1 MFSIQATLQL
11 LLLAGPLL
19 LVRAQ
24 KISANEEEA
33 EYNDQ
38 LIDAAP
44 VEEENRFLFAA
55 RPPRVACACINP
67 FLGTR
72 IAYIGDQNIT
82 CTQTKACYVSCHADC
97 ADLSP
102 ARNWGRCYSQM
113 ACSANLTLAAAAAVP
128 AAAAAAAV
136 SVPAAA
142 AAVPVP
148 AAAAV
153 PVVAAAPVAAADRI
167 VPRPLPALVPR
178 RG

>member
-1 MFSIQATLQL
+1 MFSVQL
-11 LLLAGPLL
+11 LLLAGALL
-19 LVRAQ
+19 VVRAQ
-24 KISANEEEA
+24 ISANEKEA

-38 LIDAAP
+38 LIDAAE
-44 VEEENRFLFAA
+44 EEENRFLFVA

-102 ARNWGRCYSQM
+102 ARTWGRCYSQM
-113 ACSANLTLAAAAAVP
+113 ACSSNLTLAAAATVP
-128 AAAAAAAV
+128 AAAAA
-136 SVPAAA
+136 VPAPAV

-153 PVVAAAPVAAADRI
+153 PVPAAPAAPVAAADRI
-167 VPRPLPALVPR
+167 VPRPLPVATVPR

>member
-1 MFSIQATLQL
+1 MFSIHASLHL
-11 LLLAGPLL
+11 LLLAGALL

-24 KISANEEEA
+24 KVSANEEEA

-38 LIDAAP
+38 LIDAAA
-44 VEEENRFLFAA
+44 VEEENRLFLFAA

-128 AAAAAAAV
+128 
-136 SVPAAA
+136 SAA

-148 AAAAV
+148 AAAALPV
-153 PVVAAAPVAAADRI
+153 PAAATPVLAAPAPVAADRI

>member
-1 MFSIQATLQL
+1 MFSTQATLQL
-11 LLLAGPLL
+11 LLLAGAL

-24 KISANEEEA
+24 ISANEEA

-38 LIDAAP
+38 LIE
-44 VEEENRFLFAA
+44 EEENRFLFVA

-113 ACSANLTLAAAAAVP
+113 ACSSNLTLAAAAVVP
-128 AAAAAAAV
+128 AV
-136 SVPAAA
+136 AA

-148 AAAAV
+148 AATAV
-153 PVVAAAPVAAADRI
+153 PVPAAAALPVPAAAAPVLAAPAPVAAADRI

>member
-1 MFSIQATLQL
+1 MFSIQASLQL
-11 LLLAGPLL
+11 LLLAGALL
-19 LVRAQ
+19 LVRASQ
-24 KISANEEEA
+24 ISANEEA

-38 LIDAAP
+38 LIE
-44 VEEENRFLFAA
+44 EEENRFLFVA

-82 CTQTKACYVSCHADC
+82 CTQKKACYVSCHADC

-113 ACSANLTLAAAAAVP
+113 ACSSNLTLAAATTVPTAA
-128 AAAAAAAV
+128 
-136 SVPAAA
+136 AAA

-148 AAAAV
+148 AVAAV
-153 PVVAAAPVAAADRI
+153 PVPAAAAPVLAAPAPVAAADRI

>member
-1 MFSIQATLQL
+1 MSIQASLQL
-11 LLLAGPLL
+11 LLLAGAL

-24 KISANEEEA
+24 ISANEEA

-38 LIDAAP
+38 LIE
-44 VEEENRFLFAA
+44 EEENRFLLVA

-128 AAAAAAAV
+128 AAAAAA
-136 SVPAAA
+136 VPVPAA

-148 AAAAV
+148 AAAA
-153 PVVAAAPVAAADRI
+153 PVLAAPAPVAAADRI

>member
-1 MFSIQATLQL
+1 MSIQASLHL
-11 LLLAGPLL
+11 LLLAGALL
-19 LVRAQ
+19 LVRATQ
-24 KISANEEEA
+24 ISANEEEA

-38 LIDAAP
+38 LIDG
-44 VEEENRFLFAA
+44 EDENRFLFAA

-128 AAAAAAAV
+128 AAAAA
-136 SVPAAA
+136 
-142 AAVPVP
+142 VPVP
-148 AAAAV
+148 AAAALPV
-153 PVVAAAPVAAADRI
+153 PTAATPVLAAPAPVAAADRI

>member
-1 MFSIQATLQL
+1 MSIQASLKL
-11 LLLAGPLL
+11 LLLAGALL

-24 KISANEEEA
+24 TSANEEEA

-38 LIDAAP
+38 LIDAAA
-44 VEEENRFLFAA
+44 VEEENRLFLFAA

-97 ADLSP
+97 ADMSP

-113 ACSANLTLAAAAAVP
+113 ACSSNLTLAAAA
-128 AAAAAAAV
+128 
-136 SVPAAA
+136 SVPAA

-148 AAAAV
+148 AAAALPV
-153 PVVAAAPVAAADRI
+153 PAAATPVLAAPAPVAAADRI

>member
-1 MFSIQATLQL
+1 MFSTQAALQL
-11 LLLAGPLL
+11 LLLAGVLL
-19 LVRAQ
+19 VVRAQ
-24 KISANEEEA
+24 ISANEEEA

-38 LIDAAP
+38 LIDAATE
-44 VEEENRFLFAA
+44 EEENRFLFAA

-72 IAYIGDQNIT
+72 IVYIGDQNIT

-113 ACSANLTLAAAAAVP
+113 ACSSNITLAAAATVP
-128 AAAAAAAV
+128 AAAVPTPAVAAAP
-136 SVPAAA
+136 VPAA

-148 AAAAV
+148 AA
-153 PVVAAAPVAAADRI
+153 PAAPVAAVDLI
-167 VPRPLPALVPR
+167 VPRPLPVATVPR

>member
-1 MFSIQATLQL
+1 MFSVQL
-11 LLLAGPLL
+11 LLLAGALL
-19 LVRAQ
+19 VVRAQ
-24 KISANEEEA
+24 ISANEEEA

-38 LIDAAP
+38 LIE
-44 VEEENRFLFAA
+44 EEENRFLFVA

-82 CTQTKACYVSCHADC
+82 CTQIKACYVSCHADC

-113 ACSANLTLAAAAAVP
+113 ACSSNLTLAGAATVPAAAAAVP
-128 AAAAAAAV
+128 A
-136 SVPAAA
+136 PAI

-153 PVVAAAPVAAADRI
+153 PVAAAPVAPVAAADRI
-167 VPRPLPALVPR
+167 VPRPLPAATVPR

>member
-1 MFSIQATLQL
+1 MLSIQALLQL
-11 LLLAGPLL
+11 LLLAGALL
-19 LVRAQ
+19 VVRAQ
-24 KISANEEEA
+24 ISANEEEA

-38 LIDAAP
+38 LIDAAAE
-44 VEEENRFLFAA
+44 EEENRFLFVA

-72 IAYIGDQNIT
+72 IAYIGDRNIT
-82 CTQTKACYVSCHADC
+82 CTQIKACYVSCHADC

-113 ACSANLTLAAAAAVP
+113 ACSSNLTLAAAATAPAV
-128 AAAAAAAV
+128 
-136 SVPAAA
+136 A
-142 AAVPVP
+142 AAVPAPAIAAVPAP

-153 PVVAAAPVAAADRI
+153 PVQTAPAASDLI
-167 VPRPLPALVPR
+167 VPRPLPVATVPR

>member
-1 MFSIQATLQL
+1 MSIQASLQL
-11 LLLAGPLL
+11 LLLAGALL
-19 LVRAQ
+19 LVRGAQ
-24 KISANEEEA
+24 ISANEEA

-38 LIDAAP
+38 LIG
-44 VEEENRFLFAA
+44 EEENRFLFVA

-72 IAYIGDQNIT
+72 IAYIGDKNIT

-113 ACSANLTLAAAAAVP
+113 ACSSNLTLAAA
-128 AAAAAAAV
+128 
-136 SVPAAA
+136 SVPAA

-153 PVVAAAPVAAADRI
+153 PAPAAAAVPVPAAAPVAAADRI

>member
-1 MFSIQATLQL
+1 MSIQASLQL
-11 LLLAGPLL
+11 LLLAGALL
-19 LVRAQ
+19 LVRGAQ
-24 KISANEEEA
+24 ISANEEA

-38 LIDAAP
+38 LIDAAA

-113 ACSANLTLAAAAAVP
+113 ACSANLTLAAATTVPTAAAPAVAAVP
-128 AAAAAAAV
+128 APAV
-136 SVPAAA
+136 

-153 PVVAAAPVAAADRI
+153 PVPAAAPAAAGPI
-167 VPRPLPALVPR
+167 VPRPLR

>member
-1 MFSIQATLQL
+1 MSIQASLQL
-11 LLLAGPLL
+11 LLLAGALL
-19 LVRAQ
+19 LVRGAQ
-24 KISANEEEA
+24 ISAKEEA

-38 LIDAAP
+38 LMG
-44 VEEENRFLFAA
+44 EEENRFLFVA

-113 ACSANLTLAAAAAVP
+113 ACSSNLTLAAATVPAAAAAVP
-128 AAAAAAAV
+128 APAVDAAAV
-136 SVPAAA
+136 PAPAV

-148 AAAAV
+148 AAAAF
-153 PVVAAAPVAAADRI
+153 PVAAADRI

>member
-1 MFSIQATLQL
+1 MLSIQASLQL
-11 LLLAGPLL
+11 LLLAGALL
-19 LVRAQ
+19 VVRAQ
-24 KISANEEEA
+24 ISANEEEA

-38 LIDAAP
+38 LI
-44 VEEENRFLFAA
+44 EGEENRFLFVA

-82 CTQTKACYVSCHADC
+82 CTQIKACYVSCHADC

-113 ACSANLTLAAAAAVP
+113 ACSSNLTLAAAATVPATAAVP
-128 AAAAAAAV
+128 A
-136 SVPAAA
+136 PAAA
-142 AAVPVP
+142 AAVPAP
-148 AAAAV
+148 AVAAV
-153 PVVAAAPVAAADRI
+153 PVPVPAAPAAPVAAADLI
-167 VPRPLPALVPR
+167 VPRPLPVATVPR

>member
-1 MFSIQATLQL
+1 MFSIQASLQL
-11 LLLAGPLL
+11 LLLAGALL
-19 LVRAQ
+19 VVRAQ
-24 KISANEEEA
+24 ISANEEEA

-38 LIDAAP
+38 LIE
-44 VEEENRFLFAA
+44 EEENRFLFVA

-82 CTQTKACYVSCHADC
+82 CTQIKACYVSCHADC

-113 ACSANLTLAAAAAVP
+113 ACSSNLTLAAAAATVPAAVPAP
-128 AAAAAAAV
+128 AAAAV
-136 SVPAAA
+136 PVPAAA

-148 AAAAV
+148 AA
-153 PVVAAAPVAAADRI
+153 PAAPVAAADLI
-167 VPRPLPALVPR
+167 VPRPLPVATVPR

>member
-1 MFSIQATLQL
+1 MFSIQASLQL
-11 LLLAGPLL
+11 LLLAGALL
-19 LVRAQ
+19 VVRAQ
-24 KISANEEEA
+24 ISANEKEA

-38 LIDAAP
+38 LIDAA
-44 VEEENRFLFAA
+44 EEENRFLVVA

-113 ACSANLTLAAAAAVP
+113 ACSSNLTLAAAATVP
-128 AAAAAAAV
+128 AAAVPTPAVAAV
-136 SVPAAA
+136 PVPAAA

-148 AAAAV
+148 AAH
-153 PVVAAAPVAAADRI
+153 AAPVAAADRI
-167 VPRPLPALVPR
+167 VPRPLPVATVPR

>member
-1 MFSIQATLQL
+1 MSIQASLQL
-11 LLLAGPLL
+11 LLLAGALL
-19 LVRAQ
+19 LVRGAQ
-24 KISANEEEA
+24 ISANEEEA

-38 LIDAAP
+38 LI
-44 VEEENRFLFAA
+44 EEENRLFLFAA

-113 ACSANLTLAAAAAVP
+113 ACSSNLTLAAAASVP
-128 AAAAAAAV
+128 AAAA
-136 SVPAAA
+136 VPAPAA

-148 AAAAV
+148 AAAALPV
-153 PVVAAAPVAAADRI
+153 PAAATPVLAAPAPVAAADRI

>member
-1 MFSIQATLQL
+1 MFSIQASLHL
-11 LLLAGPLL
+11 LLLAGALL
-19 LVRAQ
+19 LVRGAQ
-24 KISANEEEA
+24 ISANEEEA

-38 LIDAAP
+38 LIG
-44 VEEENRFLFAA
+44 EEENRFLFAA

-113 ACSANLTLAAAAAVP
+113 ACSANLTLAAAPAVP
-128 AAAAAAAV
+128 AV
-136 SVPAAA
+136 VAA

-148 AAAAV
+148 AVAALPVPAAAT
-153 PVVAAAPVAAADRI
+153 PVLAAPAPVEAADRI
-167 VPRPLPALVPR
+167 VPRPLPALIPR

>member
-1 MFSIQATLQL
+1 MFSTHASLHL
-11 LLLAGPLL
+11 LLLAGALL

-24 KISANEEEA
+24 KMSANEEEA

-38 LIDAAP
+38 LIDG
-44 VEEENRFLFAA
+44 EEENRFLFAA

-113 ACSANLTLAAAAAVP
+113 ACSSNLTLAAAAVP
-128 AAAAAAAV
+128 AAAAA
-136 SVPAAA
+136 VPAPAV

-148 AAAAV
+148 AAATV
-153 PVVAAAPVAAADRI
+153 PVLAAPAPVAAAGRI

>member
-1 MFSIQATLQL
+1 MFSIQASLQL
-11 LLLAGPLL
+11 LLLAGALL
-19 LVRAQ
+19 LVRGAQ
-24 KISANEEEA
+24 ISANEEA

-38 LIDAAP
+38 LIDA
-44 VEEENRFLFAA
+44 VEEENRLFLFAA
-55 RPPRVACACINP
+55 RPPRAACACINP

-113 ACSANLTLAAAAAVP
+113 ACSANLTLAAASVP
-128 AAAAAAAV
+128 AAAAAV
-136 SVPAAA
+136 

-153 PVVAAAPVAAADRI
+153 PVPAAAAPVLAAPAPVAAADRI

>member
-1 MFSIQATLQL
+1 MFSIQTSLQL
-11 LLLAGPLL
+11 LLLAGAL

-24 KISANEEEA
+24 ISANEEEA

-38 LIDAAP
+38 LIDAAE
-44 VEEENRFLFAA
+44 EEENRFLFVA

-82 CTQTKACYVSCHADC
+82 CTQIKACYVSCHADC

-113 ACSANLTLAAAAAVP
+113 ACSSNLTLAAAATTVP
-128 AAAAAAAV
+128 AAAAAVPAPAVAAV
-136 SVPAAA
+136 PVPAAA

-148 AAAAV
+148 AA
-153 PVVAAAPVAAADRI
+153 PAAPVAAADLI
-167 VPRPLPALVPR
+167 VPRPLPVATVPR

>member
-38 LIDAAP
+38 LIDAAE
-44 VEEENRFLFAA
+44 EEENRFLFVA

-72 IAYIGDQNIT
+72 IAYIGDRNIT
-82 CTQTKACYVSCHADC
+82 CTQIKACYVSCHADC

-113 ACSANLTLAAAAAVP
+113 ACSSNLTLAAAATVPAVP
-128 AAAAAAAV
+128 APAV
-136 SVPAAA
+136 

-153 PVVAAAPVAAADRI
+153 PVPAAPAAPVAAADLI
-167 VPRPLPALVPR
+167 VPLPLPVVTVPR

>member
-1 MFSIQATLQL
+1 MFSIQASLQL
-11 LLLAGPLL
+11 LLLAGAL

-24 KISANEEEA
+24 ISANEEEA

-38 LIDAAP
+38 LIDAATE
-44 VEEENRFLFAA
+44 EEENRFLFAA

-113 ACSANLTLAAAAAVP
+113 ACSSNLTLAAAATVPAVP
-128 AAAAAAAV
+128 APAV
-136 SVPAAA
+136 

-153 PVVAAAPVAAADRI
+153 PVPAAPAAPVAAADLI
-167 VPRPLPALVPR
+167 VPRPLPVVTVPR